1 MSHLGGKQILAHY
14 ADPLSLAD
22 ENAEVLEGIAAR
34 GTDLSIPRL
43 VDFANVFLSE
53 AEALQFEDAA
63 LEAGHQVSM
72 EKDTSGALWDV
83 IASSK
88 IVPSVEQVTRI
99 EEELDGLARSFGGQ
113 ADGWGFLED

>member
-1 MSHLGGKQILAHY
+1 MMVPMSLTE
-14 ADPLSLAD
+14 

-43 VDFANVFLSE
+43 VDFAHVFFSE
-53 AEALQFEDAA
+53 AEALGFKDAA
-63 LEAGHQVSM
+63 ETAGHQASI
-72 EKDTSGALWDV
+72 EKDESGELWDV

-88 IVPSVEQVTRI
+88 IVPSVEQVTRM
-99 EEELDGLARSFGGQ
+99 EKELDDLAHSFGGK